1 MSGVGDVHDTEDKDL
16 MRRGRRAAVYGMRAT
31 STASAA
37 AAPTGARLSIF
48 ELRSAGHRL
57 CDRPRQ
63 CWENVR
69 FQKGVVFGAWVRPSA
84 NRIKLPL
91 ATM

>member
-1 MSGVGDVHDTEDKDL
+1 MSGVGDVHDTKDKDL
-16 MRRGRRAAVYGMRAT
+16 LHRARRVAVRGMRAT
-31 STASAA
+31 APAA
-37 AAPTGARLSIF
+37 APPTGARLSIF

-63 CWENVR
+63 CGENVR
-69 FQKGVVFGAWVRPSA
+69 FQKGIVFGAWVRPSA

-91 ATM
+91 PTM